1 MVMEAFQGYENRIQ
15 YDIVGHSGESESII
29 FVNKNNPPIDN
40 KQRLEV
46 IKVNSLDILTVLVLL
61 ETVFRINFFRISIVQ
76 ILLMTLFHEDLP

>member
-46 IKVNSLDILTVLVLL
+46 IKVNLL
-61 ETVFRINFFRISIVQ
+61 EIQ
-76 ILLMTLFHEDLP
+76 L